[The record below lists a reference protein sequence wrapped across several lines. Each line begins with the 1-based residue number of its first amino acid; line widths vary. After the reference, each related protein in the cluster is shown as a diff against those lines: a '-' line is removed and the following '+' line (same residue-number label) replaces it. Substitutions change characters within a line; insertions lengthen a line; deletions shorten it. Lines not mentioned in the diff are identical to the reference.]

1 MPRYVTD
8 MFSLSYEYFPQV
20 ARNTEKL
27 LQLGVVAGAAIL
39 SGPARPLAVFG
50 AALVAGYNMLTEV

>member
-1 MPRYVTD
+1 
-8 MFSLSYEYFPQV
+8 MFSLSYEYLPQV